1 MSIHQNLFKG
11 VWQDF
16 EKKNISVTQMFTKAV
31 ESGDI
36 ALTRRLL
43 ENPDV
48 DPASSDQYAL
58 QIACFKGSTEI
69 VRLLLA
75 DPRVDPSENDQSA
88 LRTACGRGRT
98 EIVRLLLADPRVDPS
113 VAEELLSDAIYD
125 HYIEIVRLLLADPRV
140 DPSVQEQAALR
151 AACLRGYAEIVR
163 VLLADPRVDPS
174 AEEQDALQSACNNDQ
189 TEVVRILLA
198 DPRVDPSANEQYA
211 IRTACSNGY
220 TELVRLLLADPRVDP
235 SIDDNDSLSDAIIY
249 KNIEIARL
257 LLADPR
263 VNPRITPQKANEL
276 RTNLTIDFV
285 TIFQQYKNDLPQLF
299 VSVDHALEKEM
310 LKKTAKRLLPLQTFE
325 KHDEMNP
332 NVVNTISRF
341 SGNRNH
347 KNTITRSLYKAKGN
361 YFGPVRSQRKKT
373 RKNKIRVVSRL

>member
-1 MSIHQNLFKG
+1 MSMQQNLFKG
-11 VWQDF
+11 VWQEF
-16 EKKNISVTQMFTKAV
+16 ENTNTTVARMFTKAV
-31 ESGDI
+31 EAGDI

-48 DPASSDQYAL
+48 NPASGDQYAL
-58 QIACFKGSTEI
+58 QIACVKGSTEI

-88 LRTACGRGRT
+88 IRTACERGRT

-113 VAEELLSDAIYD
+113 VDEDLLSETIYNHD
-125 HYIEIVRLLLADPRV
+125 IEIARLLLADPRV
-140 DPSVQEQAALR
+140 DPSAQEQAALR
-151 AACLRGYAEIVR
+151 SACLRGYTEIVR

-174 AEEQDALQSACNNDQ
+174 AEEQNALQSACSNDQ

-198 DPRVDPSANEQYA
+198 DPRVDPSVNEQYA
-211 IRTACSNGY
+211 IRTACNNGY

-235 SIDDNDSLSDAIIY
+235 SYDDNEALGNAIFY

-263 VNPRITPQKANEL
+263 VNPRITPQKAHEL
-276 RTNLTIDFV
+276 RTNLTIDFA
-285 TIFQQYKNDLPQLF
+285 TILPQYKYDLPQLF
-299 VSVDHALEKEM
+299 VSVDHALEKEI

-325 KHDEMNP
+325 KHEDMNP
-332 NVVNTISRF
+332 NVVNVMSTF
-341 SGNRNH
+341 SGNRNRR
-347 KNTITRSLYKAKGN
+347 NTITQSLYKAKGN
-361 YFGPVRSQRKKT
+361 YFGPARAQRKRT
-373 RKNKIRVVSRL
+373 RKNRSSK